1 MDPILMLFGQRPRE
15 DWRWTLVPRKSGW
28 DRDNALA
35 LANCA
40 LLAYCDQAEIE
51 RQLRQRE
58 FAAVIPCNSDSGP
71 IDTQAYVAARS
82 DAVVVA
88 FRGTEPTN
96 LQDFATDFDAAQ
108 VPFEARPDFPSWGR
122 IHEGWAD
129 GVKAVRN
136 KIVAALSTF
145 EDGARAL
152 WITGHSLGGA
162 LAMVAAAMLVNE
174 PKYRIAG
181 VYTFGQPRVGDP
193 TFRSRYDELLGRITF
208 RCVNDQDLVPHVPP
222 RELSQSEQVL
232 IDPSA
237 SRIAK
242 AAEALV
248 HGHPETARYE
258 HAGQLRL
265 LLASGGL
272 SENVTDEAAREPEFL
287 ARPRAVQSL
296 FLDFGRLLAQ
306 SPERL
311 KDHAPINPISH
322 DGYVERIEALP

>member
-1 MDPILMLFGQRPRE
+1 MDPILMLFGQHPRE
-15 DWRWTLVPRKSGW
+15 DWRWTLVSRTSGW
-28 DRDNALA
+28 DRGNALA

-40 LLAYCDQAEIE
+40 LLAYCDQAEIG

-58 FAAVIPCNSDSGP
+58 FTEVIPCDSDPGP

-108 VPFEARPDFPSWGR
+108 VPFETKLDFPSWGR

-129 GVKAVRN
+129 GVNVVRK
-136 KIVAALSTF
+136 KIVAALSAF

-162 LAMVAAAMLVNE
+162 LAMVAAAMLANE

-208 RCVNDQDLVPHVPP
+208 RCVNDRDLVPHVPP
-222 RELSQSEQVL
+222 RELSQIEQGL
-232 IDPSA
+232 FDPSA
-237 SRIAK
+237 GRIAK
-242 AAEALV
+242 ATEALV
-248 HGHPETARYE
+248 HGHPEAARYE

-265 LLASGGL
+265 LLANGGL
-272 SENVTDEAAREPEFL
+272 SENVADETAREPEFL
-287 ARPRAVQSL
+287 AHPRTAQSL
-296 FLDFGRLLAQ
+296 LLDFGRLLVQ
-306 SPERL
+306 SPDRL
-311 KDHAPINPISH
+311 KDHAPVNPISH
-322 DGYVERIEALP
+322 DGYVERIEALL